1 MSKSKASF
9 FLSHDQRFFVKT
21 QTRHE
26 VQVLLTQLCGY
37 MQYLVQYPH
46 SLLAWLLGIYS
57 LRVANR
63 AKVSVAEARWLG
75 SGGCWRLRS
84 CASLTA
90 PSCPQRYFIVMEN
103 IFYPVSRISE
113 R

>member
-63 AKVSVAEARWLG
+63 AK
-75 SGGCWRLRS
+75 
-84 CASLTA
+84 
-90 PSCPQRYFIVMEN
+90 RYFIVMEN